1 VRPCS
6 DVRVLDLGQGYGA
19 IPGMI
24 LADFGAEV
32 IKVEPPGGE
41 PFRQVPGFWQWN
53 RGKRG
58 LTVDLKTSDGRAVVA
73 ALARD
78 ADVIVENFRPGVLER
93 LGLDFDQL
101 AGENPGLIMLSITG
115 FDGHARYGNVKGYDG
130 VVAAVTGQLVI
141 QNGYRDD
148 GPIYDAIPKCSFG
161 AAMLGLIGTFAALQA
176 RQSTGRGQRVTS
188 SLIQGNFVYSYGGI
202 KGETDEITSTLSQVQ
217 GRDPHNTMPGY
228 RIAECSDGKWIQSGS
243 AGGRIFDNLMRALD
257 IEFYFN
263 DPRYKNGPA
272 KLSIADRDELIA
284 AIDDTYRKRPLAEWV
299 ERLDDNDAAYGL
311 FATTQEFM
319 DHAQMRHN
327 GHVIEVEDPDLGAM
341 SQIGPLVTFKGRE
354 WLWPGPAPR
363 LGAGDDVVPSW
374 TTTDRPQPTPVPG
387 SLAGPLDG
395 VTVVDLANFAAAPG
409 GPGLLADLGA
419 RVIKVEPIAGDPM
432 VAGAV
437 SASELF
443 NRINRSK
450 ERMSIDLK
458 HPLGQEVL
466 HRLVGLADAVVHN
479 YRPGVPERL
488 GLDYETLRQ
497 HNEQLVYLYAA
508 SFGSTGPDSR
518 RPAFDPVM
526 SAMAGGEVLQAGRG
540 NPPQQRQ
547 TTDHSALLG
556 VALALLLGLRERERT
571 GEGQELETSMLCSAA
586 YLLSDDFIRHEGKA
600 ERPLPDS
607 GQYGLGPRYRLYR
620 TGGQGWVFLA
630 CPQQDEWERLCQ
642 SIGRQDWVDD
652 PRFGAGDN
660 LGFVAGDEAADLL
673 SAVFSSQTAQEWEE
687 QLLAVDVAC
696 VIADGTWVDF
706 LFDEAAGLH
715 DDFVT
720 TYEMEPHGQ
729 VQQCGLGVNL
739 SMTPGV
745 LGPVDALGGS
755 TRAILAEL
763 GYDDAA
769 IEQLEAE
776 TVVRSDG

>member
-1 VRPCS
+1 
-6 DVRVLDLGQGYGA
+6 VRVLDLAQGYGA

-41 PFRQVPGFWQWN
+41 SHRKMPAFWQWN

-58 LTVDLKTSDGRAVVA
+58 MSVDLHTDEGQATVA
-73 ALARD
+73 SLAEN
-78 ADVIVENFRPGVLER
+78 ADVLIENFRPGVLER
-93 LGLDFDQL
+93 LGLGFDEL
-101 AGENPGLIMLSITG
+101 AVDNPGLIQLSMTG
-115 FDGHARYGNVKGYDG
+115 FDGHSRYGGVKGYEG
-130 VVAAVTGQLVI
+130 VVAAVTGQLLI

-176 RQSTGRGQRVTS
+176 RRTSGRGQRVAS

-202 KGETDEITSTLSQVQ
+202 KGATAEITSTLSQIH
-217 GRDPHNTMPGY
+217 GRDPHNVMPGY
-228 RIAECSDGKWIQSGS
+228 RIAECADGKWIQSGS
-243 AGGRIFDNLMRALD
+243 AGGRIFDNLMRALEID
-257 IEFYFN
+257 FYFS

-272 KLSIADRDELIA
+272 RLSVADRDELIS
-284 AIDDTYRKRPLAEWV
+284 AIDEAYKKRPLAEWV
-299 ERLDDNDAAYGL
+299 ERLDENDAAYGL

-319 DHAQMRHN
+319 DHPQIRHN
-327 GHVIEVEDPDLGAM
+327 GHVIEVTDPDLGPM
-341 SQIGPLVTFKGRE
+341 SLIGPVVTFKGQE
-354 WLWPGPAPR
+354 WVWPGPAPR
-363 LGAGDDVVPSW
+363 LGGTDEGALAWIS
-374 TTTDRPQPTPVPG
+374 TDRPDPVPATTG
-387 SLAGPLDG
+387 SAGPLDG
-395 VTVVDLANFAAAPG
+395 ITIIDLANFAAAPG

-419 RVIKVEPIAGDPM
+419 RVIKVEPLVGDPM

-437 SASELF
+437 SATELF

-466 HRLVGLADAVVHN
+466 HRLVSTADAVVHN

-488 GLDYETLRQ
+488 GLDYETLRR
-497 HNEQLVYLYAA
+497 HNEQVVYLYAA

-526 SAMAGGEVLQAGRG
+526 SAMAGGEVLQAGRR

-556 VALALLLGLRERERT
+556 VAVALLLGLRERDRT

-586 YLLSDDFIRHEGKA
+586 YLLSDDFIRYEGKA
-600 ERPLPDS
+600 DRPLPDP

-620 TGGQGWVFLA
+620 TGGDGWVFLA
-630 CPQQDEWERLCQ
+630 CPRQDEWERLCQ
-642 SIGRQDWVDD
+642 SIDRKDWVDD
-652 PRFGAGDN
+652 PRFGGGED
-660 LGFVAGDEAADLL
+660 LGFVAGDDEAADLL
-673 SAVFSSQTAQEWEE
+673 AEVFSSRTAEEWEE
-687 QLLAVDVAC
+687 QFLAVDVAC
-696 VIADGTWVDF
+696 VIADRTWVDF
-706 LFDEAAGLH
+706 LFDSEAGLP
-715 DDFVT
+715 DDFVI
-720 TYEMEPHGQ
+720 TYEMEPHGR

-739 SMTPGV
+739 SVTPGV
-745 LGPVDALGGS
+745 LGPLDALGGS

-769 IEQLEAE
+769 IDELEAE
-776 TVVRSDG
+776 AVVRADG